1 MPTTPFSLSK
11 NHVPPPP
18 TPPATYG
25 RKNRRVQVLMLQ
37 KKKKHTRKRKGPA
50 SLLSLSVRRALG
62 LLLAADLKVLAPLD
76 GVHVHRLA
84 HLALQAQHD
93 LFGGL
98 GLFVEDGLG
107 LATVPALLPV
117 VAPLALGVQGGFAG
131 LVLGD
136 LF

>member
-1 MPTTPFSLSK
+1 MQG
-11 NHVPPPP
+11 
-18 TPPATYG
+18 G
-25 RKNRRVQVLMLQ
+25 R
-37 KKKKHTRKRKGPA
+37 KKKHTKKR
-50 SLLSLSVRRALG
+50 SLSSVRRALG
-62 LLLAADLKVLAPLD
+62 LFLAANLKVLAPLD